1 MVLAIYRYL
10 NIILEMLIPKIY
22 WFMDVTC
29 KQKALRED
37 KRTTEVTTL
46 YIYILAKNLP
56 YGQVF
61 GLPLM
66 GCDLKNICFQDIC
79 CKLLKQK

>member
-46 YIYILAKNLP
+46 YIYTSEKPALWTGFWP
-56 YGQVF
+56 TFDG
-61 GLPLM
+61 M
-66 GCDLKNICFQDIC
+66 
-79 CKLLKQK
+79 